1 MQRRRKEVIE
11 NDQLHSNKHE
21 WLKDSDTYIT
31 TVQNVIS
38 QVILPNA
45 LLVRDIPTPHILLF
59 IFQFTFEVKQITG
72 PFEGSLLNST
82 VNLNDCDGQ
91 VGS

>member
-1 MQRRRKEVIE
+1 
-11 NDQLHSNKHE
+11 
-21 WLKDSDTYIT
+21 
-31 TVQNVIS
+31 
-38 QVILPNA
+38 
-45 LLVRDIPTPHILLF
+45 VRDIPTPRILLF

-72 PFEGSLLNST
+72 PFVDSLLNST